1 MKSKIKSRELWIAVL
16 SKIVFITIIIT
27 EVCGTTRMVAG
38 VIGTIAAS
46 ISYMIAECRVDIARV
61 KIAYEEVDA
70 NEKGGIIKWKMLFL

>member
-70 NEKGGIIKWKMLFL
+70 NKKGRNN

>member
-38 VIGTIAAS
+38 VIGTIAVS

-61 KIAYEEVDA
+61 KIVYEEVDA